1 MRFLKCAL
9 LSFCVLL
16 VSAVAG
22 FALQVGE
29 PAPDFQAISTTG
41 VINLSQALEQ
51 GPVVLAFYYADFT
64 PV

>member
-1 MRFLKCAL
+1 MRFFRSSF
-9 LSFCVLL
+9 LSVCVLL
-16 VSAVAG
+16 ISAAAG

-51 GPVVLAFYYADFT
+51 GPVVLALYYADFT